1 MGARIPLVLG
11 VLAAVATFAALTLA
25 DERTGPAVR
34 QPAEPAGAGRTV
46 FARLGCGGC
55 HQLAAAHATGPIGPN
70 LDARLRG
77 YDRASLVAKIVDP
90 YPNAPAAD
98 FASMP
103 EDFGARMTQGEL
115 EALVTFLLAAR

>member
-25 DERTGPAVR
+25 DERTGPA
-34 QPAEPAGAGRTV
+34 EPAGAGRTV

-55 HQLAAAHATGPIGPN
+55 HQLAAAHATGSIGPN